1 MGISIDPAAW
11 PGFLAVYEAI
21 ALTLLATVLSLRKW
35 RKVSDNDL
43 RAARR
48 YFASFF
54 LVGAVGPLAL
64 FFLLQT
70 HPLAS
75 LGLIGIRF
83 GRWPLGLILTLI
95 AIPIALLAGSIG
107 SRDPEMRAFYP
118 FSKKACADVRT
129 FIAYEIR
136 YFLLY
141 YTGWEFVFRGVLF
154 FPLVETAGLVPALA
168 FQTIASTLFHIG
180 HPETEIFAALGAG
193 FAFGLI
199 AWWTG
204 SILYPIL
211 IHASVGISTD
221 TFIFRSLKKEPAVS

>member
-21 ALTLLATVLSLRKW
+21 ALTLLATALSLRKW
-35 RKVSDNDL
+35 RKVSIDDL
-43 RAARR
+43 HAARR

-64 FFLLQT
+64 FFVLRT

-75 LGLIGIRF
+75 LGLVGVRL
-83 GRWPLGLILTLI
+83 GQWPLGLILTLV
-95 AIPIALLAGSIG
+95 AIPVALLAGSIG

-141 YTGWEFVFRGVLF
+141 YAGWEFVFRGVLF

-211 IHASVGISTD
+211 IHAAVGISTD
-221 TFIFRSLKKEPAVS
+221 TFIFRSLRKEPAAS

>member
-11 PGFLAVYEAI
+11 PGILAVYEAI
-21 ALTLLATVLSLRKW
+21 ALTLLATVLGLRKW
-35 RKVSDNDL
+35 RTVTNDDL
-43 RAARR
+43 RAAQR

-64 FFLLQT
+64 FSLLRA

-75 LGLIGIRF
+75 LGLVGVRL
-83 GRWPLGLILTLI
+83 GRWPLGLILVLA
-95 AIPIALLAGSIG
+95 AIPVALLAGSIG
-107 SRDPEMRAFYP
+107 SQDPEMRAFYP

-129 FIAYEIR
+129 FVAYEIR

-199 AWWTG
+199 AWATG

-211 IHASVGISTD
+211 IHAAVGISTD
-221 TFIFRSLKKEPAVS
+221 TFIFRSLRKEPAAS